1 MWVSIVSSLV
11 PILGDVLNKVIK
23 DPKEV
28 AKVQA
33 EMTAKL
39 LEQEAAIM
47 TAMSE
52 VMKAD
57 TASDNKLV
65 SSARPIV
72 VYWALFMIT
81 LLTFLGIFGLA
92 TPAITALGGV
102 PEAFW
107 TLLTVGIGAFSVT
120 RGLEKSVKE
129 WKK

>member
-1 MWVSIVSSLV
+1 MWSSIVSTLI
-11 PILGDVLNKVIK
+11 PILSDVLSKVIK

-33 EMTAKL
+33 EMTTKL
-39 LEQEAAIM
+39 LEQEATVM
-47 TAMSE
+47 NAMAD
-52 VMKAD
+52 VMKSD
-57 TASDNKLV
+57 TASENKLV

-81 LLTFLGIFGLA
+81 FLTILGTFGVAGSAIAALA
-92 TPAITALGGV
+92 GV
-102 PEAFW
+102 PDAFW

-120 RGLEKSVKE
+120 RGLEKSVRE

>member
-1 MWVSIVSSLV
+1 MWSTVVTALI
-11 PILGDVLNKVIK
+11 PILSDVLSKVIK

-33 EMTAKL
+33 EMTTKL
-39 LEQEAAIM
+39 LEQEAAVMNAM
-47 TAMSE
+47 TE

-57 TASDNKLV
+57 TASENKLV

-81 LLTFLGIFGLA
+81 LITFLGIFGLA
-92 TPAITALGGV
+92 TPAVAALSGV

-107 TLLTVGIGAFSVT
+107 TLLTVGIGAFSIT
-120 RGLEKSVKE
+120 RGLEKSVKG